1 VGRAGGGFS
10 VGDAYE
16 KNIETMRCLLIA
28 ALLLS
33 GCSGIVE
40 TVLLSTSANII
51 SEVVMDEVRGDCG
64 QVE

>member
-16 KNIETMRCLLIA
+16 KNIETMKYLLVA
-28 ALLLS
+28 TLLLS

-51 SEVVMDEVRGDCG
+51 SELVMDEVRSDCG